1 MAATIGHLFFPST
14 DATASMLAILADLLR
29 RVDALAGERGHIS
42 LARLRDE
49 IDRIRHIARAFDLDN
64 VEGLAGTLQS
74 ALSLQGAGPVVM
86 SYLDLMRD
94 AIAAEMPDAEVIAM
108 PVAARPAAGPG
119 TRLTV

>member
-1 MAATIGHLFFPST
+1 MRHDP
-14 DATASMLAILADLLR
+14 MLAILADLLR

-49 IDRIRHIARAFDLDN
+49 IDWIRHIARAFHLDN